1 MHPKFIA
8 LAGSPIPYMN
18 GTDFPAL
25 AQVLEEET
33 GIPAFAVPT
42 NGMHDYVYGAGI
54 ALEEIA
60 KRFTGEKDRT
70 DSDTHRQSAWCDTT
84 GLWTGISCRGAEREP
99 ESLWM
104 EGAVYLGNGR

>member
-1 MHPKFIA
+1 
-8 LAGSPIPYMN
+8 MN

-60 KRFTGEKDRT
+60 KRFTGEKTGRIQART
-70 DSDTHRQSAWCDTT
+70 VNLLGVTPLDFGPVSHVEVLKENLKACGWKVLSTWAMGDELDAFCRQEKQ
-84 GLWTGISCRGAEREP
+84 R
-99 ESLWM
+99 
-104 EGAVYLGNGR
+104 

>member
-1 MHPKFIA
+1 
-8 LAGSPIPYMN
+8 MN

-60 KRFTGEKDRT
+60 KRFTGEKTGRIQART
-70 DSDTHRQSAWCDTT
+70 VNLLGVTPLDF
-84 GLWTGISCRGAEREP
+84 GPGISCRGAEREP